1 MKKRGLEGVWEVGE
15 LMSLSDVLG
24 ESVLSEEE

>member
-1 MKKRGLEGVWEVGE
+1 MSWTNLEGVGEIGE

-24 ESVLSEEE
+24 ESILPEEE